1 MRTPPPRD
9 YLRFSNTTGILHK
22 KAMWFIGGEV
32 EQETSAPP
40 PEKNPGSASENHYQ
54 CDVLTAHGSE
64 SFRNWLNRLI
74 SSECFCQLAVACW
87 LLPFF
92 SLNIASTLQ
101 CVDMKPMKI
110 IVVFL
115 TLFPV

>member
-1 MRTPPPRD
+1 
-9 YLRFSNTTGILHK
+9 
-22 KAMWFIGGEV
+22 MWFIGGEV

-74 SSECFCQLAVACW
+74 SSECFCQLAVAYW
-87 LLPFF
+87 LLSFF

-101 CVDMKPMKI
+101 CVDMKRM
-110 IVVFL
+110 
-115 TLFPV
+115 